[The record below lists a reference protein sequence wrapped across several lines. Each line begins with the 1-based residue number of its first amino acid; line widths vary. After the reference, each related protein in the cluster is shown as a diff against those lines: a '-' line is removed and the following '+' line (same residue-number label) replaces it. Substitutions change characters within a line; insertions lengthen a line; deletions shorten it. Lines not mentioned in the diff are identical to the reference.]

1 MRKKTRLTLIIPAYN
16 EEKIIGETLESVFN
30 FLSQKTYI
38 WEIIVVD
45 DGSKD
50 KTSAIVKSFKK
61 PGIRLISL
69 TENKGK
75 GAAIRAGVK
84 ESRGEFIIF
93 SDVDLSVPIENI
105 DEFLLEL
112 KKNDVAIGSRRIKG
126 SKILVHQPWLR
137 ENMGRVFT
145 FLTRLILKSKISDF
159 TCGFK
164 GFRREAALDIFG
176 KAKLDRWAY
185 DAEILFLAQKR
196 GAKIAEIPIFWKNRE
211 DTRVVLGSAVL
222 VSLTGLLQIR
232 FNDLLGKYDK
242 NKEIFKN

>member
-1 MRKKTRLTLIIPAYN
+1 MRKDTKLTLIIPAYN
-16 EEKIIGETLESVFN
+16 EEKIISETLESILN
-30 FLSQKTYI
+30 FLSPKTYT
-38 WEIIVVD
+38 WEVIVVD
-45 DGSKD
+45 DGSED
-50 KTSAIVKSFKK
+50 KTSKIVERFNRKQV
-61 PGIRLISL
+61 RLVKL
-69 TENKGK
+69 PENRGK

-93 SDVDLSVPIENI
+93 SDADLSVPIENI
-105 DEFLLEL
+105 DKFLLEL
-112 KKNDVAIGSRRIKG
+112 RKNDVVIGSRRIKG

-137 ENMGRVFT
+137 ENMGKVFT
-145 FLTRLILKSKISDF
+145 FLTRLILNSKISDF

-176 KAKLDRWAY
+176 KAELDRWAY

-211 DTRVVLGSAVL
+211 DTRVVLGNAVL

-232 FNDLLGKYDK
+232 LNDILGKYDE
-242 NKEIFKN
+242 NKEIFKD

>member
-1 MRKKTRLTLIIPAYN
+1 MRKDIELTLIIPAYN
-16 EEKIIGETLESVFN
+16 EEKIIGETLKSVLN
-30 FLSQKTYI
+30 FLSPKTYT
-38 WEIIVVD
+38 WEVIVVD
-45 DGSKD
+45 DGSED
-50 KTSAIVKSFKK
+50 KTSTVVKSFKK

-75 GAAIRAGVK
+75 GAAIRAGIK

-93 SDVDLSVPIENI
+93 SDADLSVPIENI
-105 DEFLLEL
+105 DKFLLAL
-112 KKNDVAIGSRRIKG
+112 RKNDVVIGSRRIKG

-145 FLTRLILKSKISDF
+145 FLTRLILSSKISDF

-164 GFRREAALDIFG
+164 GFRREAALAIFG

-196 GAKIAEIPIFWKNRE
+196 GVKIAEIPIFWKNRE
-211 DTRVVLGSAVL
+211 DTRVVLGNAVL
-222 VSLTGLLQIR
+222 VSLTGLWQIR
-232 FNDLLGKYDK
+232 FNDISGKYDK
-242 NKEIFKN
+242 NKEIFKD

>member
-1 MRKKTRLTLIIPAYN
+1 MKKDIELTLIIPAYD
-16 EEKIIGETLESVFN
+16 EEKIMGETLESVLS
-30 FLSQKTYI
+30 FLSPKTYT

-45 DGSKD
+45 DGSED
-50 KTSAIVKSFKK
+50 KTSAAVKSFKK
-61 PGIRLISL
+61 PRIRLISL
-69 TENKGK
+69 RENKGK

-84 ESRGEFIIF
+84 ESRGEFVIF
-93 SDVDLSVPIENI
+93 SDADLSVSIENI
-105 DEFLLEL
+105 DKFLLAL
-112 KKNDVAIGSRRIKG
+112 RKNDVAIGSRRIKG
-126 SKILVHQPWLR
+126 SKILVHQPWWR

-145 FLTRLILKSKISDF
+145 FLTRAILSSKISDF

-164 GFRREAALDIFG
+164 GFRREAALAIFG

-211 DTRVVLGSAVL
+211 DTRVVLGNAVL

-232 FNDLLGKYDK
+232 LNDILGKYDK
-242 NKEIFKN
+242 NKEISKD